1 MPFAGLVFFP
11 LWCTVLLFKSPDLYV
26 LHIEILLFREHGVPK
41 CFTRVTPPMVEVSVQ
56 PQAKLT
62 TNGKENKSKYEY
74 ISQLFG

>member
-1 MPFAGLVFFP
+1 
-11 LWCTVLLFKSPDLYV
+11 
-26 LHIEILLFREHGVPK
+26 
-41 CFTRVTPPMVEVSVQ
+41 MVEVSVQ